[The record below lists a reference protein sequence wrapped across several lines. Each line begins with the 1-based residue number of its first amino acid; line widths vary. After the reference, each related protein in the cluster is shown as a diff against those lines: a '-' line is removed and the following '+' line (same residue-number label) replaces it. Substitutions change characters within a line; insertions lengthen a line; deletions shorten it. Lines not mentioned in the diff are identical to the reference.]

1 VSNPWGVLDD
11 LSSLWVGYVLAG
23 YLGRGPW
30 AGACS
35 SGWQHVQYC
44 SSSRCCDLLSL
55 RQFGHTYAGVGAL
68 GWCNCRGAGE
78 VAWTSFRSG
87 RA

>member
-1 VSNPWGVLDD
+1 MICHRCGWAMFFLAIRDRVLG
-11 LSSLWVGYVLAG
+11 LARARRVGSMFSTAAPLAVVICF
-23 YLGRGPW
+23 P
-30 AGACS
+30 S
-35 SGWQHVQYC
+35 
-44 SSSRCCDLLSL
+44 D
-55 RQFGHTYAGVGAL
+55 QFGHTYAGVGAL